1 VDTVDPN
8 GVRFSQSSIKATFW
22 DGGTI
27 DQLAEGLRSGSIKP
41 EDVAPIRLFEREEK
55 LFTLDNRRL
64 EAFRRASV
72 PVPYRMATPEEVQE
86 EAWKFTT
93 RNQGVSI
100 RVR

>member
-1 VDTVDPN
+1 
-8 GVRFSQSSIKATFW
+8 VRFSRDSIKATFR

-27 DQLAEGLRSGSIKP
+27 DQLAEELRNGSVNA
-41 EDVAPIRLFEREEK
+41 EDVAPVRLFERDGK
-55 LFTLDNRRL
+55 FFTLDNRRL
-64 EAFRRASV
+64 EAFRRAGA
-72 PVPYRMATPEEVQE
+72 PVPYRMATPGEVRD